1 MFFKKKISQKQKEK
15 PKIPINDVI
24 LDDRLCKFKN
34 KVQKI
39 SKDEAS
45 ASLLA
50 RQLSRLVRAN
60 KFLTFFLRAKN
71 LNNFIICF
79 YISTFYQIDT
89 VRYSRKNRL

>member
-15 PKIPINDVI
+15 PKILILI

-60 KFLTFFLRAKN
+60 KF
-71 LNNFIICF
+71 
-79 YISTFYQIDT
+79 
-89 VRYSRKNRL
+89 

>member
-1 MFFKKKISQKQKEK
+1 MFFKKKITQKQNTRA
-15 PKIPINDVI
+15 KISINDVI

-60 KFLTFFLRAKN
+60 KF
-71 LNNFIICF
+71 
-79 YISTFYQIDT
+79 
-89 VRYSRKNRL
+89 

>member
-15 PKIPINDVI
+15 PKILI

-50 RQLSRLVRAN
+50 RQLSRLIRAN
-60 KFLTFFLRAKN
+60 KF
-71 LNNFIICF
+71 
-79 YISTFYQIDT
+79 
-89 VRYSRKNRL
+89 

>member
-1 MFFKKKISQKQKEK
+1 FFKKKISQKQKEK
-15 PKIPINDVI
+15 PKILI

-60 KFLTFFLRAKN
+60 KF
-71 LNNFIICF
+71 
-79 YISTFYQIDT
+79 
-89 VRYSRKNRL
+89 

>member
-15 PKIPINDVI
+15 PKTSINDVI
-24 LDDRLCKFKN
+24 LDDRLYKFKN

-45 ASLLA
+45 VSLLA

-60 KFLTFFLRAKN
+60 KF
-71 LNNFIICF
+71 
-79 YISTFYQIDT
+79 
-89 VRYSRKNRL
+89 